1 VKNLFLKIACLLVAV
16 LVWIQVAATTLVETD
31 VGLPMD
37 IVGLGPQETVAG
49 STLPE
54 IGRVRLRA
62 PKLSVFAHKY
72 LGVSLGRVELNLAN
86 YSPGPPQIYE
96 LLDSDVRTEA
106 EVVTILPPVR
116 LPLRLDWLDTH
127 RLPVHV
133 PMHGELPAERM
144 LAGAV
149 QVSPDSVDVTGPRR
163 FFTGLDSLVTEG
175 VNRAELDESL
185 AKDLALVPPP
195 VPLKASM
202 EAVSVRIPVVA
213 LQERVMANVPVIPL
227 IETHLGEAGVS
238 PPVCDVLVQGPADS
252 VAVLSPVRLT
262 VTVTLAGLG
271 PGVHQVLGQVQYPDW
286 VTSVNLEP
294 ESFMVIIGETP
305 AEEDGP

>member
-1 VKNLFLKIACLLVAV
+1 MKNLLLKIACVLVAI

-37 IVGLGPQETVAG
+37 VVGLGPSETVAG

-96 LLDSDVRTEA
+96 LLGSDVRTEA

-116 LPLRLDWLDTH
+116 LPLRLDWLDTR

-133 PMHGELPAERM
+133 PLYGDLPADRM
-144 LAGAV
+144 LTGV
-149 QVSPDSVDVTGPRR
+149 VRVTPDSVDVTGPRR

-175 VNRAELDESL
+175 VDRSQLDETL
-185 AKDLALVPPP
+185 NKDLALVPPP
-195 VPLKASM
+195 APLQASS
-202 EAVSVRIPVVA
+202 EAVAVRIPVVV
-213 LQERVMANVPVIPL
+213 LQERVIANVPVIPL

-238 PPVCDVLVQGPADS
+238 PPVCDVLVKGPADS
-252 VAVLSPVRLT
+252 VSVLSPARMT

-271 PGVHQVLGQVQYPDW
+271 PGVHLVQGQVQYPD
-286 VTSVNLEP
+286 
-294 ESFMVIIGETP
+294 
-305 AEEDGP
+305 